1 MPRKRFSAF
10 DDFPVEENPTDDRTP
25 RDRSRSPGTDWPP
38 EHLQISR
45 QRAEKPDSAYI
56 LNQPEAPQVERIERL
71 APSQMMP
78 DRFQPRRLLPT
89 ALRQPFYSGQIDCY
103 QTAKKWLQMAK
114 TDRGIQE
121 QVDRL
126 MKMGSSFGE
135 HGQIKPITGSWTES
149 GRGGFIFQIETG
161 ERRFWAACL
170 QHASQGGTEEPQ
182 LRVEVVESP
191 TRVRQVLENRHAEPP
206 SAVGQACEVAALIL
220 SELKLTP
227 SRETQDEFEY
237 FRQARAQRMPP
248 GLWEKIIPVMDL
260 TRPRLVQLLN
270 ILSLPNTMLELADR
284 HRIPERVL
292 REILS
297 APQEQRESLLRASI
311 HNNLT
316 SDDVAALA
324 QKPRPQPKTSPAAAP
339 DPAQQAI
346 NSLKRFTNAMSAL
359 DEDFQSAVLDELA
372 NDLVLSNRAEGL
384 VNLMH
389 DLAERIRIRQINR
402 SRRR

>member
-10 DDFPVEENPTDDRTP
+10 DDFPVEENAAEDKTP
-25 RDRSRSPGTDWPP
+25 RDSSRPAES
-38 EHLQISR
+38 LQISR
-45 QRAEKPDSAYI
+45 QRAEKPDSAFI
-56 LNQPEAPQVERIERL
+56 LNQPKVPKVERIERL

-114 TDRGIQE
+114 TDAGIQE

-126 MKMGSSFGE
+126 MRMGSSFEE
-135 HGQIKPITGSWTES
+135 HGQIKPITGSWVES
-149 GRGGFIFQIETG
+149 ERGGFVFQIETG

-170 QHASQGGTEEPQ
+170 QHAAQGGTEEPQ
-182 LRVEVVESP
+182 LRIEVVESP
-191 TRVRQVLENRHAEPP
+191 TRMRQVLENRHAEPP

-220 SELKLTP
+220 SELKLAP
-227 SRETQDEFEY
+227 SRDIQDEFEY
-237 FRQARAQRMPP
+237 FRLARAQRMPP
-248 GLWEKIIPVMDL
+248 GLWEKIMPVMDL

-270 ILSLPNTMLELADR
+270 ILSLPNQLLELADR

-297 APQEQRESLLRASI
+297 APQNQWESLIHASI
-311 HNNLT
+311 KEKLT
-316 SDDVAALA
+316 SDEIAVMIE
-324 QKPRPQPKTSPAAAP
+324 KPRPQPKSRPAAAP
-339 DPAQQAI
+339 DPVQQAI
-346 NSLKRFTNAMSAL
+346 NSLKRFTNAMSEL
-359 DEDFQSAVLDELA
+359 DEDIQSAVLDELA
-372 NDLVLSNRAEGL
+372 NDLVLSNRAEGF